1 MPDLHRLIFYP
12 CQLADG
18 STHVIGPG
26 DRVVATF
33 EDPDTAVRWRKA
45 VGRAG
50 ELNREHYRQVTA
62 IRVRQRWAILI
73 LVAIGLVIWLA
84 S

>member
-1 MPDLHRLIFYP
+1 MTDLHRPIFYP

-26 DRVVATF
+26 SIIHATF
-33 EDPDTAVRWRKA
+33 EDPDTTTRWRKA
-45 VGRAG
+45 VNRAR
-50 ELNREHYRQVTA
+50 EMNREHHRQASV

-73 LVAIGLVIWLA
+73 LLAIGLVIWLA